1 MRIPLAFLTASL
13 MACSAGSVTDSGTVD
28 SGTVDSGSVDSGF
41 ADAGSFGTC
50 VGGLLADP
58 GRLWNVSIPADG
70 GSCTRSFSSLQCT
83 GTATVDGGTL
93 LLPDGT
99 SFSWLGST
107 ELVLPAQVQVEWQ
120 ESFMSYLGTEM
131 SRRMRVSAGTTTYFS
146 GARSASEVTPDVEGI
161 LGVSPG
167 PRTQRCADAFVR
179 DSDCCAAYELAGFN
193 NQLAG
198 TQVTSG
204 AWTRLDTPTGSWD
217 VVWSDNERRRVSQST
232 CADCLPVD
240 SFSGYAFVR
249 VR

>member
-1 MRIPLAFLTASL
+1 MRLPLWLVTAFFT
-13 MACSAGSVTDSGTVD
+13 ACSAASVTDSGA
-28 SGTVDSGSVDSGF
+28 VDSGS

-50 VGGLLADP
+50 AGGQLADP
-58 GRLWNVSIPADG
+58 GTLWNVSIPADG

-99 SFSWLGST
+99 SFTWLGGT

-131 SRRMRVSAGTTTYFS
+131 SRRMRVSSGTTTYFS
-146 GARSASEVTPDVEGI
+146 GARSASQVTPDVQAI
-161 LGVSPG
+161 LGVTRG
-167 PRTQRCADAFVR
+167 PRTQRCADALVR
-179 DSDCCAAYELAGFN
+179 TIDCCAAYEVTGFD

-204 AWTRLDTPTGSWD
+204 AWTRLDTPTGSWE
-217 VVWSDNERRRVSQST
+217 VVWSDNERRAVSQST
-232 CADCLPVD
+232 CSDCLPVD